1 MAKSDAYL
9 VFTLHT
15 HLPFVLNH
23 GRWPHGSDWLCEVA
37 VECYLP
43 LLAALRRLADED
55 VPAGITINFSPI
67 LCEQLDSAAFRE
79 EIDAFLTHRREACE
93 STRRYFVDQ
102 HEDRLAALCD
112 YWAGQYD
119 TARADMD
126 ALHGDIL
133 GAFKRLAGRGTV
145 ELITTGATHGYMPLL
160 SRDESVDLQFRVA
173 VATHRRH
180 FGAPPRGAW
189 LPECAYRPRYEWT
202 PPVGPQSGKVRYR
215 RRGVEELL
223 AANDLGFF
231 FTDTHL
237 VRGGRALSAYGDYF
251 PRLRAIQG
259 PEAQLARR
267 GDQTAYVPH
276 RVASRGGTGDAN
288 ALVRDPEASL
298 QVWSRDTGYPG
309 DGVYLE
315 FHKRHFP
322 GGLRLWRV
330 TDSKADLGQK
340 QIYEPERAAAQ
351 ARVHAD
357 HFVGLVRDVLGRHAH
372 RMGGPGVLCAPFD
385 TELFGHWWG
394 EGPIWL
400 EHVLRLSAQHGGVV
414 PTTSSACLE
423 EFPVQPAITLLEGSW
438 GEGGDHRVWLN
449 KDTEWTWE
457 MVYQAEDDLWTVAA
471 DPGWRRDPLQRR
483 LVSQLARELLL
494 MQASDWQFLITTWAA
509 RNYAET
515 RFAEH
520 CADFR
525 RLLELVKRVR
535 GGGTLTW
542 DEEQFLGGKET
553 QDFCFPDIADHV
565 EAAAALPKA

>member
-1 MAKSDAYL
+1 MTKSGANL

-43 LLAALRRLADED
+43 LLAALQRLANQD
-55 VPAGITINFSPI
+55 VRAGITINFSPI
-67 LCEQLDSAAFRE
+67 LSEQLASAPFRE
-79 EIDAFLTHRREACE
+79 EVDAFLTHRREACD
-93 STRRYFVDQ
+93 STRRYFIDR
-102 HEDRLAALCD
+102 HETHLASLCD
-112 YWAGQYD
+112 YWAAEYD
-119 TARADMD
+119 RARADLD

-133 GAFKRLAGRGTV
+133 GAYRRLAERGTV

-173 VATHRRH
+173 VATHVRH
-180 FGAPPRGAW
+180 FGTAPKGAW

-202 PPVGPQSGKVRYR
+202 PPVGPNSGKVRYR

-223 AANDLGFF
+223 STHNLSFF
-231 FTDTHL
+231 YTDIHL
-237 VRGGRALSAYGDYF
+237 IRGGRALSAYGDYF
-251 PRLRAIQG
+251 PRLKAVQG
-259 PEAQLARR
+259 PDAQLTRR
-267 GDQTAYVPH
+267 GDHSPYLPH
-276 RVASRGGTGDAN
+276 HVASRGGTGDAV
-288 ALVRDPEASL
+288 AFVRDPESTL
-298 QVWSRDTGYPG
+298 QVWSRDSGYPG
-309 DGVYLE
+309 DGEYLE

-340 QIYEPERAAAQ
+340 QPYQPERAAER
-351 ARVHAD
+351 ARAHAE
-357 HFVGLVRDVLGRHAH
+357 HFVKLVADVLARHA
-372 RMGGPGVLCAPFD
+372 RRTGGPGVLCTPFD
-385 TELFGHWWG
+385 TELFGHWWA
-394 EGPIWL
+394 EGPSWL
-400 EHVLRLSAQHGGVV
+400 EHVLRLAADSPVD
-414 PTTSSACLE
+414 PTTASACLDR
-423 EFPVQPAITLLEGSW
+423 FPVQPAVTLLEGSW

-457 MVYQAEDDLWTVAA
+457 MIYQAEDDLWAFAQT
-471 DPGWRRDPLQRR
+471 PGWARHPLQRR
-483 LVSQLARELLL
+483 LVAQLGRELLL
-494 MQASDWQFLITTWAA
+494 LQASDWQFLITTWAA

-525 RLLELVKRVR
+525 RLHEMAKRVR
-535 GGGTLTW
+535 DGGTLTW
-542 DEEQFLGGKET
+542 DEEQFLGTKEG
-553 QDFCFPDIADHV
+553 QDFCFPDVADHI

>member
-1 MAKSDAYL
+1 MAKTGAYL

-15 HLPFVLNH
+15 HLPFVVNH

-43 LLAALRRLADED
+43 LLAALRRVADDD
-55 VPAGITINFSPI
+55 VRAGITLNLSPV
-67 LCEQLDSAAFRE
+67 LCEQLASAAFRDE
-79 EIDAFLTHRREACE
+79 VDAFLKHRREACDD
-93 STRRYFVDQ
+93 TRRHFTDQ
-102 HEDRLAALCD
+102 HETRLAALCD
-112 YWAGQYD
+112 YWAAQFD
-119 TARADMD
+119 RARADLD

-133 GAFKRLAGRGTV
+133 GGFRRLAEGGTV

-160 SRDESVDLQFRVA
+160 SRDESIDLQFRVA
-173 VATHRRH
+173 VAAHVRH

-202 PPVGPQSGKVRYR
+202 PPAGPHSGRRRYR
-215 RRGVEELL
+215 RRGLEELL
-223 AANDLGFF
+223 AAHGLGFF
-231 FTDTHL
+231 FTDIHL
-237 VRGGRALSAYGDYF
+237 LRGGRALSAYADYF
-251 PRLRAIQG
+251 PRLKSVAG
-259 PEAQLARR
+259 PEPPLTRR
-267 GDQTAYVPH
+267 GDQTPYVPH
-276 RVASRGGTGDAN
+276 RVASRGGTGDAI
-288 ALVRDPEASL
+288 ACVRDPEATQ

-330 TDSKADLGQK
+330 TDPKADLGQK
-340 QIYEPERAAAQ
+340 QVYEPERAAGQ
-351 ARVHAD
+351 ARSHAE
-357 HFVGLVRDVLGRHAH
+357 HFVGLVGRVLERHAS
-372 RMGGPGVLCAPFD
+372 RLGGPGLLCAPFD

-400 EHVLRLSAQHGGVV
+400 EAVLRLAADGPVA
-414 PTTSSACLE
+414 PATAAATLE
-423 EFPVQPAITLLEGSW
+423 AFPDRPAITLLEGSW

-457 MVYQAEDDLWTVAA
+457 MVYQAEDDFWTLAA
-471 DPGWRRDPLQRR
+471 SPGWPRHPLLRR
-483 LVSQLARELLL
+483 LVAQLGRELLL
-494 MQASDWQFLITTWAA
+494 LQASDWQFLITTWAA

-525 RLLELVKRVR
+525 RLHEMAQRVR
-535 GGGTLTW
+535 AGGALTW
-542 DEEQFLGGKET
+542 DEDQFLAGKET
-553 QDFCFPDIADHV
+553 QDFCFPDVADHI